1 MMKRLMSGFLFTLA
15 VGLPAQAVVK
25 ESSAVK
31 PVAKAARAASKASA
45 VAPVHEALA
54 PVDLSAEQLAIA
66 RKVLVGT
73 IQCEL
78 AVVAT
83 MRADEQSPGR
93 FLLELGHHRYVMVPV
108 ATSTG
113 AVRLEEAAS
122 GAVWLQLANKSML
135 MNQKLGQRIA
145 DDCMNPQQL
154 LVAQALLV
162 TPAPH
167 LLDAP
172 KDALVPMLPGKVA
185 QEMVPNT
192 IK

>member
-1 MMKRLMSGFLFTLA
+1 MTKLLVSGLLLA
-15 VGLPAQAVVK
+15 LAAALPPQALVK
-25 ESSAVK
+25 DSAAK
-31 PVAKAARAASKASA
+31 PTAKSARAASKTPV
-45 VAPVHEALA
+45 VAPVPETTV
-54 PVDLSAEQLAIA
+54 PVVLSAEQLSIA
-66 RKVLVGT
+66 QKVLVGT

-78 AVVAT
+78 SVVAT

-93 FLLELGHHRYVMVPV
+93 FLLELGRQRYVMVPV

-172 KDALVPMLPGKVA
+172 KDALVPMQPGKLA

>member
-1 MMKRLMSGFLFTLA
+1 MIKRLVSGFLLALA
-15 VGLPAQAVVK
+15 VALPAQAVVK
-25 ESSAVK
+25 DSAVK
-31 PVAKAARAASKASA
+31 PAAKSARPASKTPA
-45 VAPVHEALA
+45 VAPMRET
-54 PVDLSAEQLAIA
+54 PVPVVLSAEQLAIA
-66 RKVLVGT
+66 QKVLVGT

-78 AVVAT
+78 SVVAT

-93 FLLELGHHRYVMVPV
+93 FLLEMGRNRYVMVPV

-113 AVRLEEAAS
+113 AVRLEEEAS

-135 MNQKLGQRIA
+135 MNQKLGQRLA

-172 KDALVPMLPGKVA
+172 KDALVPLVPGKLA

-192 IK
+192 NK

>member
-1 MMKRLMSGFLFTLA
+1 MMKRLMSGFLFAMA
-15 VGLPAQAVVK
+15 VALPAQAVVK
-25 ESSAVK
+25 DSGTVK
-31 PVAKAARAASKASA
+31 PVAKVARPASKASA
-45 VAPVHEALA
+45 VAPAHETLA
-54 PVDLSAEQLAIA
+54 PVDLSSEQLAIA

-78 AVVAT
+78 SVVAT
-83 MRADEQSPGR
+83 MREDERSAGR
-93 FLLELGHHRYVMVPV
+93 FLLDMGHHRYVMVPV